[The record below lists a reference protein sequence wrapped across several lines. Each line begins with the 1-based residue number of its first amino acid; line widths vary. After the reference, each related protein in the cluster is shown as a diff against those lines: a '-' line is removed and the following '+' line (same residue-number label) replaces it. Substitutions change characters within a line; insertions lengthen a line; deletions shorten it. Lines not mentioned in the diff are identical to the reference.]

1 MNLWVKRTGQFLIA
15 ALFLMSCEDDS
26 FLLGFQKNK
35 RFNVGYREF
44 NVGEGTVVSVDSI
57 LTDNFSGTQRLL
69 IGQYN
74 DPVLGTVR
82 TESFAEFLPIST
94 LKLAID
100 ENLGY
105 EYDSLVMQLRLD
117 FYSYGLVGSGE
128 EFTVHRI
135 TEDTLTYRKD
145 VVLKIKN
152 SSGQLVDST
161 VSSYGSNR
169 YFTNSTI
176 GYDFDP
182 LQQNEVSYA
191 QLSIRGGKEN
201 ILPTNLTLDNLSDAR
216 DENDTLLA
224 RVRLSDSFGQELFNV
239 ALNNTN
245 SEFSD
250 NKKFRSRFKGL
261 AFIPSESY
269 SVIGFTPTTTI
280 SRVRLY
286 YHSTDNGLVK
296 DTLYR
301 DFVFGGV
308 SFHSIEA
315 NRTAEFPN
323 PEPPYIGTMPGSGT
337 RVVQSGNPLVTK
349 IDLEK
354 FYTTFADT
362 INNEIVINSAE
373 LIVESVSSQEGY
385 NQIPFLELRIM
396 KENDRYVDYRI
407 LEDSA
412 LVQGYSVITD
422 TRHYYVSSDVVT
434 SSTPI
439 ATSLNF
445 NSNSGSYSGY
455 LTLFVQSLFNNKN
468 NPTESRLRYL
478 GLYPAT
484 TITGQNV
491 SSVGKSINRSIF
503 SKNNIKLKVYYT
515 SPTISNQ

>member
-44 NVGEGTVVSVDSI
+44 TVGEGTVVSIDSI
-57 LTDNFSGTQRLL
+57 LTDNLSGTQRLL
-69 IGQYN
+69 VGQYN
-74 DPVLGTVR
+74 DPSLGTVR
-82 TESFAEFLPIST
+82 TESFAEFLPVST
-94 LKLAID
+94 LKLAFD
-100 ENLGY
+100 DDLGY

-128 EFTVHRI
+128 EFGVHRI

-145 VVLKIKN
+145 VVLQIEN

-182 LQQNEVSYA
+182 LQQNEVRYT
-191 QLSIRGGKEN
+191 QLSVRGGKEI
-201 ILPTNLTLDNLSDAR
+201 ILSTSLTLDNLSEAR
-216 DENDTLLA
+216 DKNDTLLA
-224 RVRLSDSFGQELFNV
+224 MARLSDVYGQELFNV
-239 ALNNTN
+239 ALNNTD

-250 NKKFRSRFKGL
+250 YKKFRTRFKGL
-261 AFIPSESY
+261 AFIPTESY
-269 SVIGFTPTTTI
+269 SVIGFAPTNSI
-280 SRVRLY
+280 SRVRLH

-301 DFVFGGV
+301 DFLFSGV
-308 SFHSIEA
+308 SFHSIDA

-323 PEPPYIGTMPGSGT
+323 PEPPYMGTMPGSGT

-349 IDLEK
+349 IDLDK

-362 INNEIVINSAE
+362 INQEIVINSAE
-373 LIVESVSSQEGY
+373 LVVESVSSSEGY
-385 NQIPFLELRIM
+385 NPIPFLELRVM

-407 LEDSA
+407 QEDSA

-422 TRHYYVSSDVVT
+422 TRHYYVSSDLVT

-439 ATSLNF
+439 ASSIIY
-445 NSNSGSYSGY
+445 NSSSGIYSGY
-455 LTLFVQSLFNNKN
+455 LTLFVQSLFKNKN
-468 NPTESRLRYL
+468 NPVESRLRYL

-515 SPTISNQ
+515 SPTIPNQ